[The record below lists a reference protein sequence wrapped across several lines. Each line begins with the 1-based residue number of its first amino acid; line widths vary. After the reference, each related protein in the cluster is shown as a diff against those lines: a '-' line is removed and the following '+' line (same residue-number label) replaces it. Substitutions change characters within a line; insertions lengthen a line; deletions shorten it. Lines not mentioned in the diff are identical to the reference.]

1 MSFLALEFE
10 ILDHDDLHL
19 VKIMIFAPASTAIAN
34 QYDKITIVL
43 SLWLHGNRYYKNSMK
58 ITSLKKMSKIVGLQT
73 FNSKTD
79 LYIILLT

>member
-43 SLWLHGNRYYKNSMK
+43 SL
-58 ITSLKKMSKIVGLQT
+58 
-73 FNSKTD
+73 
-79 LYIILLT
+79 

>member
-10 ILDHDDLHL
+10 ILDHDEALHL

-43 SLWLHGNRYYKNSMK
+43 SL
-58 ITSLKKMSKIVGLQT
+58 
-73 FNSKTD
+73 
-79 LYIILLT
+79 